1 MNTGK
6 IERAATRAVEEYI
19 DLLPQLEPKINSN
32 DKTPI
37 WDGDIYIYDKER
49 QGVKN
54 FLARVPVQVKG
65 TTNTDDDSYRIDREY
80 IKAYHRDSG
89 CVFFMVQEDKTYKP
103 IRILYAMLSA
113 NDVNTKLQR
122 NTQTIKIDLKVVPT
136 DPLDFEKELIKFA
149 NERSREPIENPS
161 PKEIAAL
168 VNRFKDIEKHLDE
181 VEDKGVKIELK
192 SFLDSIKG
200 LKNDGTVGWRDTFV
214 YLSRKVLDL
223 TLQHV
228 KGYDAL
234 YLQFDLA
241 KYLQEQKLYHLV
253 EDYYLQALEECRE
266 RAKAFPFYKGH
277 VATTLNNLA
286 VLHDDLNQ
294 FSAAEKEYNEALDI
308 RRKLAKDN
316 PNAYLPDVA
325 MTLNNLAALHC
336 NLNHFEAAEDEY
348 KEALETYRKLAKDN
362 PNAYLPYVAGTLNNL
377 AVLHRNL
384 NKYPAAEIEYKEALE
399 TYRKLAKD
407 NPDAYLPDVA
417 MTLNNLA
424 VLHYNLSQYPA
435 AEKEYKEALETYR
448 ELAKDNPDAYLPNVA
463 NTLNNLAV
471 LHENLN
477 QYLAAEEEYKEAL
490 DIRRKLAKVNPDAY
504 LGDVADTLYNMA
516 LLMMK
521 DGQRKEEAKQACQ
534 ESLDLYTAMA
544 KKAPQRFNQYVDKA
558 QRLLNKINEL

>member
-37 WDGDIYIYDKER
+37 WDGDIYIYDEER

-122 NTQTIKIDLKVVPT
+122 NTQTIKIDLKVVPP
-136 DPLDFEKELIKFA
+136 DPLDIEKELIKFA

-168 VNRFKDIEKHLDE
+168 VNRFKEIEPHLNE

-223 TLQHV
+223 TIQHV

-234 YLQFDLA
+234 DLQFELA
-241 KYLQEQKLYHLV
+241 NYLYCQKLYHLV
-253 EDYYLQALEECRE
+253 ENYYLQVLEVCRE
-266 RAKAFPFYKGH
+266 RAKVFPSHMGN
-277 VATTLNNLA
+277 VAAILNNLGS
-286 VLHDDLNQ
+286 LHRDLNKHNT
-294 FSAAEKEYNEALDI
+294 AE
-308 RRKLAKDN
+308 
-316 PNAYLPDVA
+316 
-325 MTLNNLAALHC
+325 T
-336 NLNHFEAAEDEY
+336 EY
-348 KEALETYRKLAKDN
+348 KDALY
-362 PNAYLPYVAGTLNNL
+362 
-377 AVLHRNL
+377 
-384 NKYPAAEIEYKEALE
+384 IYKE
-399 TYRKLAKD
+399 
-407 NPDAYLPDVA
+407 
-417 MTLNNLA
+417 
-424 VLHYNLSQYPA
+424 
-435 AEKEYKEALETYR
+435 
-448 ELAKDNPDAYLPNVA
+448 
-463 NTLNNLAV
+463 
-471 LHENLN
+471 
-477 QYLAAEEEYKEAL
+477 
-490 DIRRKLAKVNPDAY
+490 
-504 LGDVADTLYNMA
+504 
-516 LLMMK
+516 
-521 DGQRKEEAKQACQ
+521 
-534 ESLDLYTAMA
+534 
-544 KKAPQRFNQYVDKA
+544 
-558 QRLLNKINEL
+558 